1 MSRRLDIKYPL
12 DESGNEYMAMTHT
25 DAVIG
30 LDITNINESISINL
44 NEILS
49 IKSIIETMEQ
59 EIVLLKNENLDLK
72 NRITVL
78 EENQGGE

>member
-30 LDITNINESISINL
+30 LDITNINESIAINL
-44 NEILS
+44 SEILAL
-49 IKSIIETMEQ
+49 KTKVEALEIEN
-59 EIVLLKNENLDLK
+59 VNLKNKNSELE
-72 NRITVL
+72 NRIITL
-78 EENQGGE
+78 ENQGGE